1 MALNVLK
8 KHENKAFSTLLQLR
22 VRGEADAWA
31 LQKVKNTSLANQTEW
46 GR

>member
-1 MALNVLK
+1 MGNF
-8 KHENKAFSTLLQLR
+8 NTLLQFK
-22 VRGEADAWA
+22 VSDKADNWA